1 MNQKGTGP
9 VDDNREDSPEHI
21 YHQIGTNEVIR
32 VSKKKSSSASPKR
45 SSNKSVPEKNSS
57 NQRLEAKLDNVPAQY
72 SKADKIIITK
82 NSASRKPRFPSKG
95 MIWKKKSFSSRD
107 VVHR

>member
-1 MNQKGTGP
+1 MVYKKSFRMVKFSLNQKGTGP

-95 MIWKKKSFSSRD
+95 MI
-107 VVHR
+107 